1 MSKWE
6 TKLIDYLT
14 MASEELRIK
23 KRYYQRIRMMFEELY
38 RMIVQKRSIEQ
49 EINLLNKLN
58 IQSNRH
64 NQQLT
69 NINDNIREIRQK
81 LGIS

>member
-14 MASEELRIK
+14 IASEELRIK

>member
-14 MASEELRIK
+14 IASEELKIK